1 MKHILIASVLLIG
14 CLACGSDK
22 NDTSIPDPLSVEN
35 LSEAS
40 LNVLNESIEDD
51 PSNDLLFY
59 KRALFY
65 YRLKNNAKA
74 LADISKAIELEEG
87 KGEYYLLLGQVSYAG
102 GNVIAARDAALK
114 AEAMNEK
121 DPALAVLQSNVY
133 MDLRDS
139 VKYTNYI
146 TQTVEMIPFKAEA
159 DYVQAR
165 RALINK
171 DSVSSIRFLQS
182 AVKKDQDFLPAYK
195 EIIKIYLNKGMY
207 DSSMSYVLNGIRIS
221 HQDPLFYEAEGR
233 FFERMKLNGAAESA
247 YMIALKYSDK
257 NPTYYSLLGN
267 LKYRTGDYVKAL
279 SWYSLL
285 LQNRPQD
292 LELLKRCGEVAIKG
306 REWSKAVT
314 FYGKLMAKDSSNVN
328 YTNQYKL
335 AVKYANADSTE
346 EIHEEVPVVLSPA
359 RQEGEIKRKKDTTN
373 RQNKRSLSKP
383 QTDSTSHE

>member
-1 MKHILIASVLLIG
+1 MKHILIASILCI
-14 CLACGSDK
+14 CLACGSAK
-22 NDTSIPDPLSVEN
+22 NDTSIPDPQAVEN

-40 LNVLNESIEDD
+40 LNILNEAIDDD
-51 PSNDLLFY
+51 PSNDVLYY

-65 YRLKNNAKA
+65 YRLKNNTKA

-87 KGEYYLLLGQVSYAG
+87 KGEYYLLLGQVSYAT

-114 AEAMNEK
+114 AEGMLDK
-121 DPALAVLQSNVY
+121 HPALMVLQANVY

-146 TQTVEMIPFKAEA
+146 QQAVEMIPFKADA

-165 RALINK
+165 RALILK
-171 DSVSSIRFLQS
+171 DSSRSISFLQS

-233 FFERMKLNGAAESA
+233 FFERMKLYGAAESA

-279 SWYSLL
+279 SWYGLL
-285 LQNRPQD
+285 FQNRPEDQ
-292 LELLKRCGEVAIKG
+292 ELLKRCAEVAIKG
-306 REWSKAVT
+306 KEWSKAVIY
-314 FYGKLMAKDSSNVN
+314 YGKLMAKDSSNTN
-328 YTNQYKL
+328 YSNQYKL
-335 AVKYANADSTE
+335 AVKYANTDPGE
-346 EIHEEVPVVLSPA
+346 EIHEEVPVLMSPA
-359 RQEGEIKRKKDTTN
+359 RQEGQIKRKTDTLN
-373 RQNKRSLSKP
+373 RQNQRSLSKP
-383 QTDSTSHE
+383 KTDTTAHE

>member
-1 MKHILIASVLLIG
+1 MKNIIIASILFIG
-14 CLACGSDK
+14 CFACGSSK
-22 NDTSIPDPLSVEN
+22 NDTSIPDPQAIEN

-40 LNVLNESIEDD
+40 LNVLNESIDD
-51 PSNDLLFY
+51 DASNDLLYY

-65 YRLKNNAKA
+65 FKLKNNAKA
-74 LADISKAIELEEG
+74 FTDISKAIELEEG
-87 KGEYYLLLGQVSYAG
+87 KGEYYLLLGQVNYAS
-102 GNVIAARDAALK
+102 GNIIAARDAAMK
-114 AEAMNEK
+114 AEGMIEK
-121 DPALAVLQSNVY
+121 EPALMVLQANIY

-139 VKYTNYI
+139 IKYINYI
-146 TQTVEMIPFKAEA
+146 NETVEMIPFKADA

-165 RALINK
+165 KALINK
-171 DSVSSIRFLQS
+171 DSIRSIRYLQS

-233 FFERMKLNGAAESA
+233 FFEKMKLYGAAESA

-257 NPTYYSLLGN
+257 NPIYYSLLGN
-267 LKYRTGDYVKAL
+267 LKYRTADYTKAL
-279 SWYSLL
+279 SWYGLL

-306 REWSKAVT
+306 KEWSKAVM
-314 FYGKLMAKDSSNVN
+314 FYGKLITKDSSNTN
-328 YTNQYKL
+328 YNNQYKL

-346 EIHEEVPVVLSPA
+346 EIHEEVPIVMSSA
-359 RQEGEIKRKKDTTN
+359 RQEGQIKTKTDTLN
-373 RQNKRSLSKP
+373 RQKNRSLSRPKP
-383 QTDSTSHE
+383 DSTSHE

>member
-1 MKHILIASVLLIG
+1 MKHTLIAGVLFIV
-14 CLACGSDK
+14 CFACGSAK
-22 NDTSIPDPLSVEN
+22 NDTSIPDPQNVEN

-40 LNVLNESIEDD
+40 LNVLNESIDDD
-51 PSNDLLFY
+51 PSNDLLYY

-65 YRLKNNAKA
+65 YKLKNNVKA

-114 AEAMNEK
+114 AEGMMEK
-121 DPALAVLQSNVY
+121 EPALAVLQSNVY

-139 VKYTNYI
+139 LKYSNYI
-146 TQTVEMIPFKAEA
+146 NQTVEMIPFKADA

-171 DSVSSIRFLQS
+171 DSVTSIRFLQS

-233 FFERMKLNGAAESA
+233 FFEKMKLNGAAESA

-267 LKYRTGDYVKAL
+267 LKYRTADYVKAL
-279 SWYSLL
+279 YWYSLL

-292 LELLKRCGEVAIKG
+292 TELMKRCAEVAIKG
-306 REWSKAVT
+306 KEWSKAVN
-314 FYGKLMAKDSSNVN
+314 FYGKLMAKDSSNTHYN
-328 YTNQYKL
+328 NQYKL

-346 EIHEEVPVVLSPA
+346 EIHEEVPVVSPA
-359 RQEGEIKRKKDTTN
+359 RQEGEIKRKTDTTN
-373 RQNKRSLSKP
+373 RQNQRSLSKP
-383 QTDSTSHE
+383 KTDSTTHE

>member
-1 MKHILIASVLLIG
+1 MKYIFIASVLFIG
-14 CLACGSDK
+14 CFACGSAN
-22 NDTSIPDPLSVEN
+22 NDTSIPDPQSIEN

-51 PSNDLLFY
+51 PSNDLLYY

-65 YRLKNNAKA
+65 YKFKNNAKA
-74 LADISKAIELEEG
+74 LADVSKAIELEDE
-87 KGEYYLLLGQVSYAG
+87 KGEYYLLFGQVSYAS

-114 AEAMNEK
+114 AEGMMEK
-121 DPALAVLQSNVY
+121 EPALAVLQSNVY

-139 VKYTNYI
+139 LKYTNYI
-146 TQTVEMIPFKAEA
+146 NQTVEMIPFKADA
-159 DYVQAR
+159 YFVQAR
-165 RALINK
+165 KALINK
-171 DSVSSIRFLQS
+171 DSVRSLYFLQE

-233 FFERMKLNGAAESA
+233 FFEKMKLSGAAESA
-247 YMIALKYSDK
+247 YLIALKYSDK

-267 LKYRTGDYVKAL
+267 LKYRTAEYAKAL

-292 LELLKRCGEVAIKG
+292 LDLMKRCAEVAIKAK
-306 REWSKAVT
+306 EWSKAVAY
-314 FYGKLMAKDSSNVN
+314 YGKLMAKDSSNAQ
-328 YTNQYKL
+328 YSTQYKL
-335 AVKYANADSTE
+335 AVKYANTDSTE
-346 EIHEEVPVVLSPA
+346 EIHDEVPVLLSPA
-359 RQEGEIKRKKDTTN
+359 RQEGEIKRKRDTTN
-373 RQNKRSLSKP
+373 KQNHRSLSTP
-383 QTDSTSHE
+383 QTDSTTHE